1 MLLTHISQSFETAF
15 YPRLSEWFAAGVLL
29 MIGWVLLNNT
39 DLMQTTL
46 PFEVKTSLLRIMSQS
61 SWSVAFLFLGF
72 ARVVVLMINGAI
84 RKSPWLRAIAASLSC
99 FMWLAMF
106 ASFWSVQGIG
116 MVLAGGYLGM
126 DFVNIIR
133 AMRDARQV
141 DDAYRGRHGRAIGI
155 R

>member
-1 MLLTHISQSFETAF
+1 
-15 YPRLSEWFAAGVLL
+15 
-29 MIGWVLLNNT
+29 
-39 DLMQTTL
+39 
-46 PFEVKTSLLRIMSQS
+46 
-61 SWSVAFLFLGF
+61 
-72 ARVVVLMINGAI
+72 MINGAI

-116 MVLAGGYLGM
+116 MVLGGGYLGM